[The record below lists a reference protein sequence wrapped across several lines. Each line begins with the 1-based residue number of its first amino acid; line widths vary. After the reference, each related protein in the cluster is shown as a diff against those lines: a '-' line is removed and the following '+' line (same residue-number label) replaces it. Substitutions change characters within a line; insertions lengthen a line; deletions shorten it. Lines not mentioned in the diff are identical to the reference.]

1 MRIFAVKFEE
11 LQRVLAVTE
20 ENSMTKLTV
29 AVTITIAQSYKTQ
42 RFSTSG
48 IF

>member
-1 MRIFAVKFEE
+1 MRIFAAKFKE

-29 AVTITIAQSYKTQ
+29 AVSITIAYRELQNTEV
-42 RFSTSG
+42 
-48 IF
+48 